1 MGSRGRGGRTDRYN
15 PYGGRGGGGGS
26 SNRRDRSP
34 SSTSGWWKIIL
45 PNMANQ
51 SREWVLNQL
60 KKACSVPFE
69 EKNCHA
75 VKESLCFFLD
85 DENAAKELRKL
96 NNTITTRDGKIGII
110 TKPSDPPRDR
120 DSGRGGRGGSGGR
133 GGRGGGSNNYS
144 HGGPFKAH
152 NSGEIETNEQKLTV
166 LREFL
171 SQRFIADSIKL
182 DLTNI
187 SSDKSLRNADIDTR
201 IWQPKLMNTILKLVH
216 ELCPTLKS
224 LDISNNRLQRLD
236 ILASL
241 SEKCPN
247 LEELNLSNN
256 QIQHLD
262 ELSKISDCKSITKL
276 WMNTNPAKEN
286 YENDDSGYVSA
297 IRQRL
302 VDIKELDGVVLPPPI
317 TFNLV
322 DDKKSMPNSL
332 QQFYCDPGAQSVI
345 TSFLQG
351 FFKIYDSTNP
361 NDREALLDVY
371 HKDAV
376 FSVVSHNTIHTKDKP
391 KGLNDYYSFSRNLI
405 SLKDVNKKVSLIKHK
420 KLVLVALLTELP
432 LTKHLL
438 ESFKLDVTL
447 AIDSLVMFTVHGVF
461 LEGKEKT
468 PRSFTR
474 AFMAQPLTGGKLLI
488 MNDQL
493 FVRQATDAQV
503 GDPAIAS
510 LLSPSNGSAPLQ
522 SLQGSNIGHGL
533 TPQQQELLQRF
544 SSQST
549 MNLKYS
555 LDCLSSSNWDFEAAA
570 ANFTK
575 LKESGSLPSE
585 AFN

>member
-1 MGSRGRGGRTDRYN
+1 MGSRGGRYN
-15 PYGGRGGGGGS
+15 PYGGRGGGGSGS
-26 SNRRDRSP
+26 DRRDRSP
-34 SSTSGWWKIIL
+34 TSNSGWWKVIL
-45 PNMANQ
+45 PKMASQNN
-51 SREWVLNQL
+51 EWVLTQL
-60 KKACSVPFE
+60 KKACPVPFE
-69 EKNCHA
+69 EKNFHKA
-75 VKESLCFFLD
+75 KESICFFLD

-110 TKPSDPPRDR
+110 TKPSDAPRER
-120 DSGRGGRGGSGGR
+120 DSGRGGHGGDR
-133 GGRGGGSNNYS
+133 GGRGGDRGSSRGSNPS
-144 HGGPFKAH
+144 RGGGPQKAR
-152 NSGEIETNEQKLTV
+152 NSGEIETSEEKLKI

-171 SQRFIADSIKL
+171 SNRFIAEGIKL

-187 SSDKSLRNADIDTR
+187 SGDKTLRNADIDTR

-216 ELCPTLKS
+216 GLCPTLKS

-241 SEKCPN
+241 SETCPN

-256 QIQHLD
+256 QIQYLD

-317 TFNLV
+317 TFDLV
-322 DDKKSMPNSL
+322 DEKKSMPDSIP
-332 QQFYCDPGAQSVI
+332 QFYCDPEATSVI

-351 FFKIYDSTNP
+351 FFNVYDSINP
-361 NDREALLDVY
+361 NDREGLLDVY

-376 FSVVSHNTIHTKDKP
+376 FSIVSHSTVHTKDKP

-432 LTKHLL
+432 PTKHLL

-447 AIDSLVMFTVHGVF
+447 AIETLVMFTVHGVF
-461 LEGKEKT
+461 LEGKEMT

-474 AFMAQPLTGGKLLI
+474 AFMAQPSGGKLLI

-493 FVRQATDAQV
+493 FVRQATDTQIN
-503 GDPAIAS
+503 DPAVAS
-510 LLSPSNGSAPLQ
+510 LQSATNGLTSTTSIPA
-522 SLQGSNIGHGL
+522 SNIGHGL

-544 SSQST
+544 SSESK

-555 LDCLSSSNWDFEAAA
+555 LDCLNSSSWNFEVAAV
-570 ANFTK
+570 NFTK
-575 LKESGSLPSE
+575 LKDSLPSD